1 MKLVTLL
8 TLALISAG
16 SARGESFTSNPDVA
30 VPDFDFNGVVDTI
43 QVSGLGATPIGDVN
57 VALQLAGGWN
67 GDYYAY
73 LWHEGQSAV
82 LLNRAGRTRSN
93 PDGYSN
99 GGFGPNALGGS
110 FTLDDQAAADV
121 HRYQTGAYDLY
132 AGKVTGTWQPDGRS
146 LDPEAPGA
154 DFDLNLR
161 PAMLDVFNGLNANGA
176 WSLYLVD
183 ASPGAVGRLVSW
195 EITVA
200 QVPEPG
206 SAVLAAVAFGGAGA
220 VVVWK
225 RRPRCAAKLQA

>member
-1 MKLVTLL
+1 MKLITLI

-16 SARGESFTSNPDVA
+16 STRGESFTSNPDVA

-43 QVSGLGATPIGDVN
+43 QVSGLGAAPIGDVN

-82 LLNRAGRTRSN
+82 LLNRAGRTGSN

-110 FTLDDQAAADV
+110 FTLDDQATADV
-121 HRYQTGAYDLY
+121 HRYQAGAYDLY
-132 AGKVTGTWQPDGRS
+132 AGSVTGTWQPDGRS

-183 ASPGAVGRLVSW
+183 ASPGAMGRLVSW

-206 SAVLAAVAFGGAGA
+206 SAVLAAVAFGWAGA
-220 VVVWK
+220 VVAWK
-225 RRPRCAAKLQA
+225 RRLRCAAKL